1 MNARFTRV
9 LALVALLPLAAACET
24 SKSSNP
30 LSPSV
35 AGPIPGVDITPPTPL
50 QPTVNANV
58 ESDQQPI
65 TLLIENASSNGQR
78 PLTYRVEVAAD
89 AGFSTMVFS
98 KDNIAPGGNGRTSV
112 NLSDKLASDRTY
124 FWRARAQDGANTGPF
139 SAAVKFSVVTPVV
152 IGAPTLVS
160 PANGATVDQ
169 NPPHLIFN
177 NAPVSGPAG
186 AVSYLIQVATDQAF
200 TQVVFTEQGGFGS
213 NQTQVTPTAS
223 LVTSTTFYWRVRAS
237 AGDTTGP
244 WSATGVF
251 KVPALPVTGGGGDS
265 GGGGSGGG
273 GNGGGGSGGG
283 STGGCRAGSQ
293 GHQRG
298 ALDAVLAEQ
307 IVRGTADEYPCLTA
321 VFNTDD
327 EATNAAENLLR
338 RMIWHLQQAGFGSA
352 RQKNPSG
359 LISKDKLNINIGGQ
373 WHTYDVFRLGYAHVA
388 SEVTFNEVTP
398 PNPQPDGGIPD

>member
-1 MNARFTRV
+1 MNARLTRA
-9 LALVALLPLAAACET
+9 LAFVAVLPLVAACET

-35 AGPIPGVDITPPTPL
+35 AGPIPGVEISAPTPL
-50 QPTVNANV
+50 QPSANANV
-58 ESDQQPI
+58 ESDKQPV
-65 TLLIENASSNGQR
+65 TLLLENASSSGQR

-124 FWRARAQDGANTGPF
+124 FWRARAQDGANTGPY
-139 SAAVKFSVVTPVV
+139 STPLKFSVVTPIE

-160 PANGATVDQ
+160 PINGATVDH
-169 NPPHLIFN
+169 NPPHLLFN
-177 NAPVSGPAG
+177 PPAISGPATG
-186 AVSYLIQVATDQAF
+186 VQYLVQVATDQAF
-200 TQVVFTEQGGFGS
+200 TGIVFSEQGGLGS
-213 NQTQVTPTAS
+213 NETQVTPTAN
-223 LVTSTTFYWRVRAS
+223 LLTSTTFYWRVRAS
-237 AGDTTGP
+237 AGSVTGP

-251 KVPALPVTGGGGDS
+251 KVPALPSGGGGGGGGDT
-265 GGGGSGGG
+265 GGGGSGG
-273 GNGGGGSGGG
+273 GGG

-298 ALDAVLAEQ
+298 ALDVGLAED
-307 IVRGTADEYPCLTA
+307 IVRGTANEYPCLTA
-321 VFNTDD
+321 TFNTED
-327 EATNAAENLLR
+327 EALSAAEQLLR

-359 LISKDKLNINIGGQ
+359 LISKDKLNINIGGR
-373 WHTYDVFRLGYAHVA
+373 WHTYDVFRLGYAHVP
-388 SEVTFNEVTP
+388 SSVTFNEVTP
-398 PNPQPDGGIPD
+398 PNPQTDGGIPD

>member
-1 MNARFTRV
+1 MNARLTRA

-35 AGPIPGVDITPPTPL
+35 AGPIPGVDISAPTPL

-58 ESDQQPI
+58 DSDKQPI
-65 TLLIENASSNGQR
+65 TLMIENASSSGQR

-112 NLSDKLASDRTY
+112 SLPDRLASDRTY
-124 FWRARAQDGANTGPF
+124 FWRARAQDGANTGPY
-139 SAAVKFSVVTPVV
+139 SSAVKFSVVTPIE
-152 IGAPTLVS
+152 IGAPPLKS
-160 PANGATVDQ
+160 PVNGVTVDH
-169 NPPHLIFN
+169 NPPHLLFG
-177 NAPVSGPAG
+177 NAPVTGPAG
-186 AVSYLIQVATDQAF
+186 SLSYLVQVATDQAF
-200 TQVVFTEQGGFGS
+200 TQIVFSEQGGFTS

-223 LVTSTTFYWRVRAS
+223 LLTSTTFYWRVRAS
-237 AGDTTGP
+237 AGSNTGP

-251 KVPALPVTGGGGDS
+251 KVPALPGTGGGGGD
-265 GGGGSGGG
+265 GGSGGG
-273 GNGGGGSGGG
+273 GDGGGGGGGG

-293 GHQRG
+293 GHKSG
-298 ALDAVLAEQ
+298 ALDVGLAED

-321 VFNTDD
+321 TFNTED
-327 EATNAAENLLR
+327 EALTAAEQLLR

-359 LISKDKLNINIGGQ
+359 LISKDKLNINIGGR

-388 SEVTFNEVTP
+388 SSVTFNEVTP

>member
-1 MNARFTRV
+1 MNARFTRA
-9 LALVALLPLAAACET
+9 LAFLAVLPLVAACET

-35 AGPIPGVDITPPTPL
+35 AGPIPGVEISAPTPL
-50 QPTVNANV
+50 LPSANASV
-58 ESDQQPI
+58 ESDQQPV
-65 TLLIENASSNGQR
+65 TLTIENASSSGQR

-98 KDNIAPGGNGRTSV
+98 KDNIAPGGGGRTSV

-139 SAAVKFSVVTPVV
+139 SAALKFSVVTPIE
-152 IGAPTLVS
+152 IGAPTLLS
-160 PANGATVDQ
+160 PINGATADQ
-169 NPPHLIFN
+169 NPPPFRFAN
-177 NAPVSGPAG
+177 PTVSGSAG
-186 AVSYLIQVATDQAF
+186 TVSYLIQVATDQAF
-200 TQVVFTEQGGFGS
+200 TQIAFSSQGTLQS
-213 NQTQVTPTAS
+213 NQTQVTPLNA
-223 LVTSTTFYWRVRAS
+223 LLASTTFYWRVRAS
-237 AGDTTGP
+237 AGSVTGP
-244 WSATGVF
+244 WSGTGEF
-251 KVPALPVTGGGGDS
+251 KMPALPGT
-265 GGGGSGGG
+265 GGSGGG
-273 GNGGGGSGGG
+273 GDGGGSGGSGGGGGGG

-293 GHQRG
+293 GHKSG
-298 ALDAVLAEQ
+298 SLNTALAEQ

-327 EATNAAENLLR
+327 EATNAAEQLLR
-338 RMIWHLQQAGFGSA
+338 RMIWHLQLAGFGSA

-388 SEVTFNEVTP
+388 SQVTFNEVTP
-398 PNPQPDGGIPD
+398 PNPQTDGGIPD

>member
-9 LALVALLPLAAACET
+9 LALVALLPMAAACET

-35 AGPIPGVDITPPTPL
+35 AGPIAGVDISAPTPL
-50 QPTVNANV
+50 QPTINANV
-58 ESDQQPI
+58 ESDKQPI
-65 TLLIENASSNGQR
+65 ILLIENASSSGQR

-112 NLSDKLASDRTY
+112 NVADKLASDRTY
-124 FWRARAQDGANTGPF
+124 FWRARAQDGANTGPY
-139 SAAVKFSVVTPVV
+139 SAAVKFSVVTPIE

-186 AVSYLIQVATDQAF
+186 SVSYLIQVATDQAF
-200 TQVVFTEQGGFGS
+200 TQIVFSEQGGLGS

-223 LVTSTTFYWRVRAS
+223 LLTSTTFYWRVRAS

-251 KVPALPVTGGGGDS
+251 KVPSLPSGGGGGGGGGDTGGGG
-265 GGGGSGGG
+265 GG
-273 GNGGGGSGGG
+273 GGG

-293 GHQRG
+293 GHKSG
-298 ALDAVLAEQ
+298 ALDVGLAED

-321 VFNTDD
+321 TFNTED
-327 EATNAAENLLR
+327 EALNAAEQLLR

-359 LISKDKLNINIGGQ
+359 LISKDKLNINIGGK

-388 SEVTFNEVTP
+388 SSVTFNEVTP